1 MSATTNWTTSKNELI
16 KWINDTFKLTITQL
30 EALGT
35 GCIFCQIFEYF
46 YPNSIQPN
54 KVVWKANTEVEFIKN
69 FKTLAEAFTKLNI
82 SKTFDIQNLSKARY
96 QDLLDLAIFFKTKYD
111 KQIEKRIGYDPIEF
125 RKVEEKKILITQ
137 NRKPF
142 NVSALKDK
150 TNLEDSKISPQSILI
165 KRSSSK
171 AQNQRREKV
180 SNDLMKTPQLSSIT
194 EIVNNLE
201 DDEVT
206 KVKKIKQL
214 FI

>member
-1 MSATTNWTTSKNELI
+1 MSATTNWTTSKNDLI
-16 KWINDTFKLTITQL
+16 KWINETFKLTITQL

-46 YPNSIQPN
+46 YPNSIQSN

-82 SKTFDIQNLSKARY
+82 SKSFDIQNLSKARY
-96 QDLLDLAIFFKTKYD
+96 QDLLDLAIFFKTKFD
-111 KQIEKRIGYDPIEF
+111 KQAEKRTGYDPLDF
-125 RKVEEKKILITQ
+125 RKGEEKKIIITQ
-137 NRKPF
+137 NRKP
-142 NVSALKDK
+142 VSALKDK
-150 TNLEDSKISPQSILI
+150 TNLEDSKVSPQSVLV

-171 AQNQRREKV
+171 AQNQRRNHE
-180 SNDLMKTPQLSSIT
+180 STDLTKTPQLSSIT
-194 EIVNNLE
+194 EIVNNTE
-201 DDEVT
+201 DDEAT